1 MDFEKANVF
10 FLKHKTFSSIRMQTL
25 LMIYDGGER
34 LNNATERR
42 IAAIPVQQMLCLQP
56 EGRGRIPHA
65 PVRHEP

>member
-1 MDFEKANVF
+1 
-10 FLKHKTFSSIRMQTL
+10 MQTF

-56 EGRGRIPHA
+56 KDADGFPML
-65 PVRHEP
+65 P